1 MVALIIKKY
10 NKRLP
15 GFNSNS
21 LPLQKEVNDDKELVM
36 ENLENARPLQDCR
49 ICNERLN
56 EFEEF
61 FNSQK
66 KNLPENSYGS
76 AWNNGTDGYKCLRCN
91 LSFEN
96 FGESLKHSLYYHYD
110 MIETVLERNTPNQS

>member
-21 LPLQKEVNDDKELVM
+21 LPLQKEVNDDKKLVM

-66 KNLPENSYGS
+66 KNHLKTHMVQH
-76 AWNNGTDGYKCLRCN
+76 GTMEQTDIN
-91 LSFEN
+91 A
-96 FGESLKHSLYYHYD
+96 
-110 MIETVLERNTPNQS
+110 